1 MNKPTTLKFNTF
13 NTRRNLPPEI
23 GRKRGEA
30 NFLGAFERHLA
41 SNVFKS
47 GYGGRNFSL
56 FNYGIADLVWF
67 LPQKNNPN
75 DHIRATLYAFETKLE
90 NWKRAFQQAY
100 RYSFYSD
107 VAFVVLPQNK
117 SKQVLANLDLF
128 QLHGIGLWFFDKSNS
143 SIEKAFTPSKCAAR
157 NPDARQ
163 KAIDIISTKIK
174 FR

>member
-1 MNKPTTLKFNTF
+1 MNKPTSLKFNTF
-13 NTRRNLPPEI
+13 NPRRNLPPET

-30 NFLGAFERHLA
+30 NFLGAFERHLT
-41 SNVFKS
+41 SSVFKS

-67 LPQKNNPN
+67 LPPKKDPN
-75 DHIRATLYAFETKLE
+75 DHIKATLYAFETKLE

-107 VAFVVLPQNK
+107 IAFVVLPQNK
-117 SKQVLANLDLF
+117 SKSALDNVDLF
-128 QLHGIGLWFFDKSNS
+128 QLHGIGLWFFNKDDS
-143 SIEKAFTPSKCAAR
+143 SIEEAFTPPKSTAR

-163 KAIDIISTKIK
+163 KAIDIISAKIN

>member
-13 NTRRNLPPEI
+13 NTRRNLPPAT

-30 NFLGAFERHLA
+30 NFLGAFERHLT
-41 SNVFKS
+41 SNVFNA
-47 GYGGRNFSL
+47 GYGGKNFPL
-56 FNYGIADLVWF
+56 FNYGIADFVWF
-67 LPQKNNPN
+67 LPKNNDPM
-75 DHIRATLYAFETKLE
+75 DHLKATLFAFETKLE

-107 VAFVVLPQNK
+107 VSFVVLPKNK
-117 SKQVLANLDLF
+117 SKQALSNLGLF
-128 QLHGIGLWFFDKSNS
+128 QLHGIGLWFFDKNNS
-143 SIEKAFTPSKCAAR
+143 SIEKAFTPSKRTAR
-157 NPDARQ
+157 NPEARQ